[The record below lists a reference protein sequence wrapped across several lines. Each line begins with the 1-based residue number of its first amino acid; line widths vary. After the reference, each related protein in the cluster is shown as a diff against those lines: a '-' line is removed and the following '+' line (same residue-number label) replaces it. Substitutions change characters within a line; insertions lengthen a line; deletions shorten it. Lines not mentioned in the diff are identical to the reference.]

1 MLPKTQPRGEI
12 NSMADGRQERLRR
25 VLLKTAPV
33 PYVLWMAGLATI
45 VGAILSMFVWLQL
58 PPIGFEPFLF
68 LLLFFACLGCFIG
81 LFIIRAMSLP
91 VLATFAEV
99 YGLSGASAKS
109 PANLTESTAPQTGT
123 SRRGAFGIM
132 IWAGGGTLIGAL
144 LASFL
149 MTGHW
154 FYPAATSKAHVGAIR
169 TFAVLAGFLCSFI
182 GMELGK
188 RRKLARGRPI
198 S

>member
-1 MLPKTQPRGEI
+1 
-12 NSMADGRQERLRR
+12 MADGGQELLRR

-33 PYVLWMAGLATI
+33 PYMFWMAGLAEI

-81 LFIIRAMSLP
+81 LFIVRAMSLP
-91 VLATFAEV
+91 LLATFADV
-99 YGLSGASAKS
+99 YGLSGASARAS
-109 PANLTESTAPQTGT
+109 ANRTESTATQTGT
-123 SRRGAFGIM
+123 SRRSSFGIM
-132 IWAGGGTLIGAL
+132 IWAGGGALIGAL

-149 MTGHW
+149 ITGHW
-154 FYPAATSKAHVGAIR
+154 FYPATTSKAHVSAIR
-169 TFAVLAGFLCSFI
+169 MFAVLAGFLCSFV
-182 GMELGK
+182 GMELAK
-188 RRKLARGRPI
+188 RRKLAQERPL

>member
-1 MLPKTQPRGEI
+1 
-12 NSMADGRQERLRR
+12 MADGGQELLRR

-33 PYVLWMAGLATI
+33 PYMFWMAGLAEI

-81 LFIIRAMSLP
+81 LFIVRAMSLP
-91 VLATFAEV
+91 LLATFADV
-99 YGLSGASAKS
+99 YGLSGASARAS
-109 PANLTESTAPQTGT
+109 ANRTESTATQTGT
-123 SRRGAFGIM
+123 SRRSSFGIM
-132 IWAGGGTLIGAL
+132 IWAGGGALIGAL

-149 MTGHW
+149 ITGHW
-154 FYPAATSKAHVGAIR
+154 FYPATTSKTHVGAVR
-169 TFAVLAGFLCSFI
+169 MFAVLSGFLCSFI
-182 GMELGK
+182 GMELAK
-188 RRKLARGRPI
+188 RRKIVRGQPT

>member
-1 MLPKTQPRGEI
+1 
-12 NSMADGRQERLRR
+12 MADGRQERLRR

-81 LFIIRAMSLP
+81 LFIVRAMSLP
-91 VLATFAEV
+91 VLATFAAV
-99 YGLSGASAKS
+99 YGLNGASARVS
-109 PANLTESTAPQTGT
+109 ANPTESTATQTGT
-123 SRRGAFGIM
+123 GRRSSFGII

-144 LASFL
+144 LASLL

-154 FYPAATSKAHVGAIR
+154 FYPATTSKAHVGAIR
-169 TFAVLAGFLCSFI
+169 MFAVLAGFLCSFA
-182 GMELGK
+182 GMELAK
-188 RRKLARGRPI
+188 RRKLARGQPA

>member
-1 MLPKTQPRGEI
+1 
-12 NSMADGRQERLRR
+12 MADGGQELLRR

-33 PYVLWMAGLATI
+33 PYMFWMAGLAEI

-81 LFIIRAMSLP
+81 LFIVRAMSLP
-91 VLATFAEV
+91 LLATFADV
-99 YGLSGASAKS
+99 YGLSGASARAS
-109 PANLTESTAPQTGT
+109 ANRTESTATQTGT
-123 SRRGAFGIM
+123 SRRSSFGSM
-132 IWAGGGTLIGAL
+132 IWAGGGALIGAL

-149 MTGHW
+149 ITGHW
-154 FYPAATSKAHVGAIR
+154 FYPATTSKAHVSAIR
-169 TFAVLAGFLCSFI
+169 MFAVLAGFLCSFV
-182 GMELGK
+182 GMELAK
-188 RRKLARGRPI
+188 RRKLAQERPL

>member
-1 MLPKTQPRGEI
+1 
-12 NSMADGRQERLRR
+12 MADGGQELLRR

-45 VGAILSMFVWLQL
+45 LGAILSMFVWLQL

-81 LFIIRAMSLP
+81 LFIVRAMSLP
-91 VLATFAEV
+91 VLATFADV
-99 YGLSGASAKS
+99 YGLNGVSTKP
-109 PANLTESTAPQTGT
+109 PANSTESLASQTGT
-123 SRRGAFGIM
+123 SRRSSFGIM
-132 IWAGGGTLIGAL
+132 IWAGGGALIGAL

-149 MTGHW
+149 ITGHW
-154 FYPAATSKAHVGAIR
+154 FYPATTSKTHVGAVR
-169 TFAVLAGFLCSFI
+169 MFAVLSGFLCSFI
-182 GMELGK
+182 GMELAK
-188 RRKLARGRPI
+188 RRKIARGQPA